1 MMDQTNDKA
10 GKKRMTKDVFIYDT
24 TLRDGEQG
32 ENIAF
37 SLEDKISIATRLD
50 EFGIDY
56 IEGG

>member
-1 MMDQTNDKA
+1 
-10 GKKRMTKDVFIYDT
+10 MTKDVFIYDT